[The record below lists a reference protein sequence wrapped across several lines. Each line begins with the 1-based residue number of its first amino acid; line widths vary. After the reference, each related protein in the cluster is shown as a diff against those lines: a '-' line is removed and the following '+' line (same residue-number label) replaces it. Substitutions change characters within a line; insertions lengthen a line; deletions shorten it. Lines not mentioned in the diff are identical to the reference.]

1 MKTFLTNDNNEI
13 YIDNRG
19 NFATSPTRLT
29 AIQQLV
35 NNKLQT
41 FLGEIELNTLEGVD
55 YFGIILQEQVPV
67 FSKINELVKK
77 ILEVDG
83 VLEIQNVNYGLENEI
98 ASFDISIK
106 TDVGSF
112 TASF

>member
-1 MKTFLTNDNNEI
+1 MKTFLTNNNNEI
-13 YIDNRG
+13 YVDDRG
-19 NFATSPTRLT
+19 NFATSNTRLQ

-41 FLGEIELNTLEGVD
+41 FLSEIALNTEEGVD

-67 FSKINELVKK
+67 FSKINELIKK

-83 VLEIQNVNYGLENEI
+83 VLEVQNVDYGLNNEI
-98 ASFDISIK
+98 ASFNISVK

-112 TASF
+112 TALF